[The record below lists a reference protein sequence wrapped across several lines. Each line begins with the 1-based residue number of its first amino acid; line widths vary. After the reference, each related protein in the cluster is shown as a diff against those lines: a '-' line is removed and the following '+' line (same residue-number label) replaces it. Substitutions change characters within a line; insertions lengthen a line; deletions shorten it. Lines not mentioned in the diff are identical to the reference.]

1 MSIELRDG
9 PTLPDAAVLLALQ
22 LEAEGHDLQVRDGKL
37 LVTNSSTL
45 TPAQWAG
52 VKQHRAD
59 ILKLLEYKPPSPNVV
74 S

>member
-9 PTLPDAAVLLALQ
+9 PTLPDAAVLLALG
-22 LEAEGHDLQVRDGKL
+22 LEREGHALSARDGKL
-37 LVTNSSTL
+37 IVTNGSTL

-59 ILKLLEYKPPSPNVV
+59 IVKLLAYVPPEPR
-74 S
+74 